1 VAPAGTIAPEP
12 VPLTPPPLR
21 QKEHPHRLGRRRDL
35 HVHVRH
41 HLRRRGRVRLV
52 SPLDPEV
59 PPVGEEIHLPGPS
72 ILPVLTAIGITLMLV
87 GVTTFIEL
95 TVIGGVLTLWCIV
108 RWIKDTRAEI
118 DELPL
123 D

>member
-1 VAPAGTIAPEP
+1 M
-12 VPLTPPPLR
+12 
-21 QKEHPHRLGRRRDL
+21 
-35 HVHVRH
+35 
-41 HLRRRGRVRLV
+41 

-72 ILPVLTAIGITLMLV
+72 ILPVLTAVGITLTLV

-95 TVIGGVLTLWCIV
+95 TVAGGILTLGCIWQ
-108 RWIKDTRAEI
+108 WIKDARSEI

-123 D
+123 DTHADG

>member
-1 VAPAGTIAPEP
+1 M
-12 VPLTPPPLR
+12 
-21 QKEHPHRLGRRRDL
+21 
-35 HVHVRH
+35 
-41 HLRRRGRVRLV
+41 

-59 PPVGEEIHLPGPS
+59 PPVGEEIHLPGRAPA
-72 ILPVLTAIGITLMLV
+72 VLTALGITLTLV

-95 TVIGGVLTLWCIV
+95 TIAGGLLTLGCVV
-108 RWIKDTRAEI
+108 RWIRDTRRDI